1 MIKIAISTRYVSD
14 ITNGSR
20 YRRFYT
26 TFPYREIAEELDW
39 LFIPFLSIQHIDE
52 IADMCD
58 ALIIPGNSADV
69 DPVNYGEELRPETNL
84 YDFEVYSQD
93 KAAIHAFN
101 RLGKPIL
108 GICAGIQVINVV
120 FGGSLHQHIEGHRD
134 ATHHVRLTRD
144 SLLYRIYGKEDI
156 MTNSYHHQ
164 CVNRVADGFKVT
176 AMSEDGIVEGIEK
189 DNILA
194 VQWHPEISHDYDF
207 FINWLKLSQTD

>member
-1 MIKIAISTRYVSD
+1 
-14 ITNGSR
+14 
-20 YRRFYT
+20 
-26 TFPYREIAEELDW
+26 
-39 LFIPFLSIQHIDE
+39 
-52 IADMCD
+52 
-58 ALIIPGNSADV
+58 

-176 AMSEDGIVEGIEK
+176 AMSEDGIIEGIEK